1 METKQV
7 TQEMREQLRKPLPN
21 EAVHQHPT
29 KKFLSTIKAIY
40 VVERLNDVFGIGGW
54 RWETN
59 FIERQEKMVV
69 VKSTLSIPEYNIFL
83 ECFGGNDNVDLGD
96 AYKGASTDGLTKLGS
111 YLEIGIDVFKGLH
124 TGNIKATTDK
134 TIEKQTLKQLL
145 MDDLRAMSS
154 IADLE
159 RFSKSMDEVK
169 AKLLPRELEEV
180 RYFYQARLKDL
191 S

>member
-1 METKQV
+1 MEIKQV

-69 VKSTLSIPEYNIFL
+69 VKSTISIPEYNIFL

-124 TGNIKATTDK
+124 TGNIKTTADK
-134 TIEKQTLKQLL
+134 PIEKQTLKQLL

-154 IADLE
+154 IEDLE
-159 RFSKSMDEVK
+159 RFGKSMDEVK
-169 AKLLPRELEEV
+169 AKLLPKELEEV
-180 RYFYQARLKDL
+180 RYFYQTRLKDL

>member
-1 METKQV
+1 MEIKQV

-54 RWETN
+54 HWETN
-59 FIERQEKMVV
+59 FVERQEKMVV
-69 VKSTLSIPEYNIFL
+69 VKSTLTIPEYNIFL

-96 AYKGASTDGLTKLGS
+96 AYKGGSTDGLTKLGS

-124 TGNIKATTDK
+124 TGNIKTTADK
-134 TIEKQTLKQLL
+134 PIEKQTLKQLL

-154 IADLE
+154 IEDLE
-159 RFSKSMDEVK
+159 RFGKSMDEVK
-169 AKLLPRELEEV
+169 AKLLPKELEEV
-180 RYFYQARLKDL
+180 RYFYQTRLKDL

>member
-1 METKQV
+1 METKQI

-40 VVERLNDVFGIGGW
+40 VVERLNDVFGVGGW

-69 VKSTLSIPEYNIFL
+69 VKSTISIPEYNVFL

-124 TGNIKATTDK
+124 TGNIKTTADK
-134 TIEKQTLKQLL
+134 PIEKQTLKQLL